1 MWRTLSLLL
10 AVAVLSASCA
20 TGRPKGR
27 KGGGGKK
34 KISSGCNCPTFG
46 QVSPHYL
53 YPSNEFSFSP
63 PAKEG

>member
-1 MWRTLSLLL
+1 MWRTLGLLL

-34 KISSGCNCPTFG
+34 KTSSGCNCPTFG
-46 QVSPHYL
+46 DATIHTDIVRF
-53 YPSNEFSFSP
+53 N
-63 PAKEG
+63 KC